1 MQHYIFVR
9 NQSRSLGPLL
19 LLVSLYRA
27 PDPTKLSYA
36 LGIIKMIEIPY
47 GHRHSL
53 PFSYAIWVWG
63 LILRLGEEMIKVG
76 IDLKDSLVW

>member
-19 LLVSLYRA
+19 LLVSLCRA

-36 LGIIKMIEIPY
+36 LGIIKMIEIVIDIVY
-47 GHRHSL
+47 
-53 PFSYAIWVWG
+53 PF
-63 LILRLGEEMIKVG
+63 LTL
-76 IDLKDSLVW
+76 

>member
-9 NQSRSLGPLL
+9 NQSRSRGPLL
-19 LLVSLYRA
+19 LLVSLCRA

-36 LGIIKMIEIPY
+36 LGDNKDDRD